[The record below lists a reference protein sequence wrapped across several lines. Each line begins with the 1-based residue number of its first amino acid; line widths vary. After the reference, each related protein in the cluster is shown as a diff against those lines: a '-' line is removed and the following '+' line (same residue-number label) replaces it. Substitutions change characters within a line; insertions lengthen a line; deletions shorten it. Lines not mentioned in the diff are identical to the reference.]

1 MTHSNSSG
9 RAPSERVS
17 GNKASRT
24 ATPTVSLSKRNIAIV
39 GPYSSGK
46 TTLLESL
53 LSVTGAIDRKGSTAK
68 GSAIGDSA
76 PEAKNRHMTVEINA
90 AYTEYGGISF
100 NFLDCP
106 GSVELLQETTN
117 ALIGIDAAI
126 VVCAPDPSR
135 ALTVAPILQ
144 FLDTW
149 EIPHII
155 WINKADKANNSFRT
169 VLDALKSLSTRPL
182 VPHQYP
188 IGYGSDLVGF
198 IDLVSEQAYH
208 YHPEAPADPVPL
220 PAELAAE
227 EKVARNEM
235 LETLA
240 DFDDHLLEELLEE
253 IEPPAPEIVQ
263 DLKMELGADLV
274 VPVFIGVAEADY
286 GVRPLLDALV
296 QEAPEPEQTAKHR
309 KINAVGDPIAQVL
322 KTYYTPQGGK
332 LSLVRLWRGTLQE
345 NDTINGDRA
354 GGFYRLM
361 GHHQARLQTAHA
373 GDIFAISRL
382 EHASTGDTLT
392 LNDHKPSEGL
402 ATAAVLNP
410 MYALAIAPTRR
421 SDEVKLSSALSK
433 LLQEDPG
440 LHWEQHGDTHEV
452 ILWGQGDVH
461 LQLALERLASKYH
474 LPMGTHMPQVPY
486 KETIRRSANA
496 VHGKYKHQ
504 SGGHGQFGDVY
515 INIQPLPRGEGFNFQ
530 QKIVGGVV
538 PKQYV
543 PGVEMGV
550 REALDHGPLGFPVVD
565 VSVTLTNGSYH
576 SVDSSEQAFKQAA
589 RIAMQSGMSDCEPAL
604 LEPIADIEIS
614 VPTSFTSNVLR
625 LISGRRGQILGY
637 EGKENW
643 AGWDVIA
650 SQLPIS
656 EMQTLVLELRSLTLG
671 VGFFSWQYAHLAP
684 VPEKITS
691 QILARSAAD

>member
-1 MTHSNSSG
+1 MQS
-9 RAPSERVS
+9 
-17 GNKASRT
+17 
-24 ATPTVSLSKRNIAIV
+24 RNIAIV

-53 LSVTGAIDRKGSTAK
+53 LSVTGAIGRKGETTK
-68 GSAIGDSA
+68 GNTVGDSA
-76 PEAKNRHMTVEINA
+76 PEAQNRNMTVEINA
-90 AYTEYGGISF
+90 AYTKYGGICF

-117 ALIGIDAAI
+117 ALIGVDAAI
-126 VVCAPDPSR
+126 VVCDPDPSR

-155 WINKADKANNSFRT
+155 WINKADKASNSFRE

-182 VPHQYP
+182 IPHQYP
-188 IGYGSDLVGF
+188 IGYGRDLVGF

-208 YHPEAPADPVPL
+208 YHPDAPADPVAL
-220 PAELAAE
+220 PAELAEE
-227 EKVARNEM
+227 EKRARNEM
-235 LETLA
+235 LEALA

-253 IEPPAPEIVQ
+253 IEPPQEEIIK
-263 DLKMELGADLV
+263 DLKMDLGADLV
-274 VPVFIGVAEADY
+274 VPVFVGAASADY

-296 QEAPEPEQTAKHR
+296 REAPEPAVTAKR
-309 KINAVGDPIAQVL
+309 RQLQSAGEPVAQVL

-332 LSLVRLWRGTLQE
+332 LSLVRLWRGTFQE
-345 NDTINGDRA
+345 NDTLNGDRA

-361 GHHQARLQTAHA
+361 GQTQKRLQTAHA
-373 GDIFAISRL
+373 GDIFAVSRL
-382 EHASTGDTLT
+382 EHAKTGDTLM
-392 LNDHKPSEGL
+392 LSDRPSVEL
-402 ATAAVLNP
+402 PTAAVLDP
-410 MYALAIAPTRR
+410 MYALAIAPERR
-421 SDEVKLSSALSK
+421 SDEVKLSSALGK
-433 LLQEDPG
+433 LLEEDPG

-461 LQLALERLASKYH
+461 LQISLERLNNKYH

-486 KETIRRSANA
+486 KETIRRSASS

-515 INIQPLPRGEGFNFQ
+515 IDIQPLPRGAGFDFQ

-538 PKQYV
+538 PKQYL

-565 VSVTLTNGSYH
+565 VAVTLTNGSYH

-589 RIAMQSGMSDCEPAL
+589 RIAMQSGMADCEPAL
-604 LEPIADIEIS
+604 LEPIADLEIS

-625 LISGRRGQILGY
+625 LISSRRGQILGY
-637 EGKENW
+637 SGKENW
-643 AGWDVIA
+643 AGWDTIT
-650 SQLPIS
+650 SQLAIS
-656 EMQTLVLELRSLTLG
+656 EMQTLILELRSLTLG

-684 VPEKITS
+684 VPEKLTS
-691 QILARSAAD
+691 QILARTAVDD